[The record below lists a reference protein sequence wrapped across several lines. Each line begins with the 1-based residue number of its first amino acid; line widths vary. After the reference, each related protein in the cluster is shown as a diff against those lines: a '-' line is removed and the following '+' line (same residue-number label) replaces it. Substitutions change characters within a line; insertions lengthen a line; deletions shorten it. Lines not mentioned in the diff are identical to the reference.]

1 MLKRSLPL
9 ITFLIIAAV
18 TIYLVRFRESE
29 NETLLPGV
37 EYYTVKFD
45 NGVILK
51 TEVADTPQ
59 ETSQGLM
66 HRDKLNKNT
75 GMLFILSYDGRHSF
89 WMKNVKI
96 PLDILFVNKNMEI
109 VKIHRNVQ
117 PCEKEPCPTYTS
129 EYPASYAIETDGGWT
144 SYRKIYESMKVQISR
159 ADGAPL

>member
-9 ITFLIIAAV
+9 ITFLVIAGV
-18 TIYLVRFRESE
+18 TIFLVRLRESE
-29 NETLLPGV
+29 KETLLPGV

-45 NGVILK
+45 NGVTLE

-66 HRDKLNKNT
+66 YRDKLNKNT

-96 PLDILFVNKNMEI
+96 PLDIIFINKNREI

-117 PCEKEPCPTYTS
+117 PCESEPCPTYPS
-129 EYPASYAIETDGGWT
+129 EFSVTYAIETNANWT
-144 SYRKIYESMKVQISR
+144 QYNKIFESMKVQISR